1 MKKIK
6 TNQGHTIPIVLVII
20 IVLTIMTSSIVYAVS
35 VSTKKTSKDVIEYT
49 NKLQI
54 ENNMYQLLNEVVN
67 GNFTLSTQV
76 YKDDN
81 ENITFDIS
89 LVEDTKYTFNVSNDS
104 SYKLNATIIFSS
116 EYDSYDILKWGFIKE

>member
-1 MKKIK
+1 MKKIR

-35 VSTKKTSKDVIEYT
+35 VSSKRTNNEVIEYT

-67 GNFTLSTQV
+67 DKNNDKLFTQV
-76 YKDDN
+76 YN
-81 ENITFDIS
+81 NITFDIS
-89 LVEDTKYTFNVSNDS
+89 LVEDTTYTFRVSNDS
-104 SYKLNATIIFSS
+104 SYKLTATIKFNND
-116 EYDSYDILKWGFIKE
+116 YTSYDILKWGFIKE

>member
-104 SYKLNATIIFSS
+104 SYKLNATIKFNND
-116 EYDSYDILKWGFIKE
+116 YTSYDILKWGFIKE

>member
-104 SYKLNATIIFSS
+104 SYKPFDTFCCLRYDFSTGLH
-116 EYDSYDILKWGFIKE
+116 LKL

>member
-1 MKKIK
+1 MKKIR

-35 VSTKKTSKDVIEYT
+35 VSSKRT

-67 GNFTLSTQV
+67 DKNNDKLFTQV
-76 YKDDN
+76 YN
-81 ENITFDIS
+81 NITFDIS
-89 LVEDTKYTFNVSNDS
+89 LVEDTTYTFRVSNDS
-104 SYKLNATIIFSS
+104 SYKLTATIKFNND
-116 EYDSYDILKWGFIKE
+116 YTSYDILKWGFIKE

>member
-67 GNFTLSTQV
+67 DKNNDKLSTQV
-76 YKDDN
+76 YN
-81 ENITFDIS
+81 NITFDIS
-89 LVEDTKYTFNVSNDS
+89 LVEDTTYTFRVSNDS
-104 SYKLNATIIFSS
+104 SYKLTATIIFSS